1 MLNFLSDPAP
11 DHVFE
16 ISEFALAGV
25 SPRNPS
31 GQNREH
37 FHERALTP
45 SPSLPNFIRPQLFRD
60 ALTKVAAA
68 NGARRLN
75 TALVIPDY
83 AARMAIL
90 EFEDFPERE
99 EDRISLLRF
108 RLRKTVPFHIE
119 EARLAYSVQES
130 RPGHLEILAVAIA
143 NPILHEYEAIFVDA
157 GHRVG
162 LVVPSLIAALPFCNA
177 TEGGITLLAKSA
189 GTTLSIGLI
198 EKDPSAPGALHRSE
212 HRRTGRWRPSRPRS
226 FPILQQTLAFAED
239 QLEQKVKQAI
249 LCVLV
254 RYRCVGEQLEYEFG
268 IPYAPVSSRF
278 GPAHGRTPGC
288 SAYWS
293 NSAHEDPTA
302 GIH

>member
-1 MLNFLSDPAP
+1 MLNFLSDPPP

-25 SPRNPS
+25 SPRNPAS
-31 GQNREH
+31 QNREH
-37 FHERALTP
+37 FHDRALTA
-45 SPSLPNFIRPQLFRD
+45 SPSLPNILRPQLFRD
-60 ALTKVAAA
+60 ALAKVAAA

-83 AARMAIL
+83 AVRMAIVD
-90 EFEDFPERE
+90 FEDFPTRE

-119 EARLAYSVQES
+119 EARVAYSIQES
-130 RPGHLEILAVAIA
+130 RPNHIEVLAVAIA

-162 LVVPSLIAALPFCNA
+162 LVVPSLIAALPFCDA
-177 TEGGITLLAKSA
+177 TQGGITLLAKST
-189 GTTLSIGLI
+189 GSTLSIGLI
-198 EKDPSAPGALHRSE
+198 EKTHLRLVRCIDLSTEELADDDHPGRA
-212 HRRTGRWRPSRPRS
+212 S

-239 QLEQKVKQAI
+239 QLEQQVKQAI
-249 LCVLV
+249 LCGFGPDTDA
-254 RYRCVGEQLEYEFG
+254 VGEQMEEEFG

-278 GPAHGRTPGC
+278 GPAHGE
-288 SAYWS
+288 
-293 NSAHEDPTA
+293 NA
-302 GIH
+302 GLLGLLEQFA